1 MILTVTLN
9 PSVDRTLFVEGL
21 RQHDSNRVLRCETDA
36 GGKGVNASRMAARLG
51 HGTCATGFLAGGTGA
66 YVRRRLDD
74 EGVQHEFVEVSGE
87 TRSNV
92 SVEDGSG
99 EPPTTFNERGAP
111 VDGLDFE
118 QLAEVLARRAAGARW
133 AVLAGSL
140 PPGSAPETYAT
151 IGSLLR
157 SAALGL
163 SRSGGRA
170 IAAFM
175 GSPSASIDADGEPM
189 KAAMAL
195 PPDLLKPNA
204 AEASRL
210 LGRAVDT
217 PEDAVA
223 AARTL
228 SDQMVS
234 AGSQVAVAA
243 VSMGADGAALAS
255 PGGAWWGE
263 AVPVEARS
271 TIGSGDSMVA
281 GIVGALANGGTPEEA
296 LRWGLAAGAATAL
309 SDGADIGR
317 REDALRLFESAR
329 VWPR

>member
-118 QLAEVLARRAAGARW
+118 QLAEVLARRAAGARL

-157 SAALGL
+157 SAGL
-163 SRSGGRA
+163 LVA
-170 IAAFM
+170 
-175 GSPSASIDADGEPM
+175 IDADGEPM